1 LSDEPSRDEA
11 LLWLNDRLGKRVAI
25 WIGINRGHLELDVFE
40 VAGELRHWTEGQ
52 AAGRAANRDSV
63 AGLYEV
69 GDDASLDLSDVR
81 PLEVSMPLHDH
92 LTVRLDENTTLNVV
106 EQNTA

>member
-1 LSDEPSRDEA
+1 VTTRSCGSTTGSASVSRSGSGSD
-11 LLWLNDRLGKRVAI
+11 
-25 WIGINRGHLELDVFE
+25 RGDLEFGVFE
-40 VAGELRHWTEGQ
+40 VAGELRHWTEGRG
-52 AAGRAANRDSV
+52 AVGAANRDDV

-81 PLEVSMPLHDH
+81 PLEVSMPLDDH

-106 EQNTA
+106 E